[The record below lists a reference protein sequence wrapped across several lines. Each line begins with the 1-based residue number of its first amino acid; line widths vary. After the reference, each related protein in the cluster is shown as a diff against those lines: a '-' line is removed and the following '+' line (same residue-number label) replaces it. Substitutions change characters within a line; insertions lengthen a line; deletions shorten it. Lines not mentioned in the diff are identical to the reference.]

1 MLKHINRRKFE
12 NHNHHYEFRGKTF
25 NKIQHLFMI
34 KFQNTVAIESL
45 YLNITKAI
53 GERPNNIPNDE
64 KLKVF
69 PLISGTR

>member
-1 MLKHINRRKFE
+1 
-12 NHNHHYEFRGKTF
+12 
-25 NKIQHLFMI
+25 MI